1 MFYIQHSI
9 FIEAGVSLPGFL
21 SFHSSYVAGGAT
33 AIAGTRILCGGS
45 SQTNGQEKGFSEGTC
60 TLIAAYLKVVNTV
73 VGCLSSECTLFNT
86 ILVLFHMLVHMI
98 ICLQ

>member
-21 SFHSSYVAGGAT
+21 SFHSSYVEGGAT

-45 SQTNGQEKGFSEGTC
+45 SQTNGQEKGFS
-60 TLIAAYLKVVNTV
+60 
-73 VGCLSSECTLFNT
+73 
-86 ILVLFHMLVHMI
+86 
-98 ICLQ
+98 